1 MNNFE
6 KLLRNNSLAGR
17 LIFLLIVLF
26 YSYVCY
32 KLYYNKTPLFINE
45 SYDNII
51 TTVIFFFTIYFCYL
65 SINILKERKK
75 E

>member
-32 KLYYNKTPLFINE
+32 KLYYNETPLFINE

-65 SINILKERKK
+65 SIKILKEKKK